1 MTRAARGQER
11 LIDIA
16 CQVVQ
21 RRERAIAIADGTEEE
36 YVSKHDALKRKRL
49 KWFWLPLA
57 AVEENGD
64 GTITLPERLA
74 LEKGLI

>member
-1 MTRAARGQER
+1 M
-11 LIDIA
+11 
-16 CQVVQ
+16 Q
-21 RRERAIAIADGTEEE
+21 RRERAIAIADGTEED
-36 YVSKHDALKRKRL
+36 YVSKHDGLKRKRL